1 MVLFNCIFWGYKWG
15 EYTYTLME
23 KDKQYYSLTIEDVLT
38 RLSSS
43 LHGLSHEEARQRLEK
58 FGPNEL
64 IKKKKESPL
73 LLLLAQF
80 TNFLVVILIIAAAI
94 SAFLGD
100 VVEFITIMAIVI
112 MAGVLGFVQE
122 YRAEKAL
129 EALRRLAAPTA
140 KVLRGGKE
148 EEIPARQLVPGDIV
162 LLRTG
167 DKVPADGRIIEAINL
182 KIDEAVLT
190 GESVS
195 IEKTINPIEE
205 KKVSTG
211 DQKNMAFFGT
221 IVTYGRGKFVVTATG
236 MQTEFGKIADMLQE
250 VEEKKTPLQ
259 VSMDRTSKSIG
270 IFALILCGIIAL
282 FGVIRGYP
290 ILEMFVWGVALAVA
304 VIPEALPAVVTIS
317 LALGVRR
324 MVKRHALIRKL
335 PSVETLGCVT
345 FICSDKTG
353 TLTRNEMTV
362 RKLWVNN
369 KFIDVSGSGYIPE
382 GEFFSDGK
390 PYSHV
395 DPHLQIL
402 LRIGALCN
410 DAELIFKE
418 KEGIWDIKG
427 DPTEGALIVVAEKAD
442 LKQFELINYHK
453 RIDEVPFTSER
464 KRMTTVHSAPN
475 GERLAYSKGAPEV
488 ILSTCKY
495 IYSDGSK
502 ERELT
507 QEDREAILN
516 AAHDMASQAL
526 RVVGMSYKNIKTG
539 GTYTKENIEEDMVF
553 VGLAGMIDPPR
564 EEVKE
569 AVKICEE
576 AGIKPL
582 MITGDH
588 KITAMAIGKELGIL
602 RTGEAVSGVDL
613 DSMSDE
619 ELEKRVEKIEVCAR
633 VSPEHKIRIVKA
645 LQKKGHIAAMTGD
658 GVNDAPALKQADI
671 GVAMGITGTDVS
683 KEASDMVLTD
693 DNFASI
699 VSAVEEGRTIFA
711 NIRKYLVY
719 LLTGN
724 MGSVFGMVAAL
735 FAGLPLPLSAVQ
747 ILFINLLM
755 DGAPAVALSVE
766 PPEPGVMKKPPRN
779 TKESIFNRYALTF
792 IPLMGLWIALCAL
805 GLFVYNLQSDN
816 LQKAMTVF
824 FATII
829 SMRLMNALNCKSAD
843 ISLFKLGIFSNK
855 WLILAI
861 MSSFL
866 LMLAA
871 IYVPPLRLAFGTV
884 PLTSSDWLMI
894 AGAAFSVIVVDE
906 IHKAIKAK

>member
-1 MVLFNCIFWGYKWG
+1 
-15 EYTYTLME
+15 ME
-23 KDKQYYSLTIEDVLT
+23 KDKQPYSLTIEGVLT
-38 RLSSS
+38 NLGSS

-58 FGPNEL
+58 FGHNEL
-64 IKKKKESPL
+64 VKKKGEFPL

-80 TNFLVVILIIAAAI
+80 TNFLVIILIIAAAV
-94 SAFLGD
+94 SAFLGKE
-100 VVEFITIMAIVI
+100 VEFITIMAIVI

-129 EALRRLAAPTA
+129 EALRRLAAPIA

-148 EEIPARQLVPGDIV
+148 EDIPASELVPGDIV

-167 DKVPADGRIIEAINL
+167 DKIPADGRIAEAINL
-182 KIDEAVLT
+182 KTDEASLT
-190 GESVS
+190 GESVPV
-195 IEKTINPIEE
+195 EKTGNPIEKE
-205 KKVSTG
+205 KVATG

-221 IVTYGRGKFVVTATG
+221 IATYGRGKFVVTATG

-259 VSMDRTSKSIG
+259 VNMDRISKSIG
-270 IFALILCGIIAL
+270 IVALILCGVIAI
-282 FGVIRGYP
+282 FGVLRGYP

-324 MVKRHALIRKL
+324 MVKKHALIRKL
-335 PSVETLGCVT
+335 SSVETLGCVT
-345 FICSDKTG
+345 YICSDKTG

-362 RKLWVNN
+362 RRLWANN

-382 GEFFSDGK
+382 GEFFANGK
-390 PYSHV
+390 TYPHN
-395 DPHLQIL
+395 DPHLQSL

-410 DAELIFKE
+410 DAELVFKE
-418 KEGIWDIKG
+418 QEGIWNIKG
-427 DPTEGALIVVAEKAD
+427 DPTEGALTVAAAKAG
-442 LKQFELINYHK
+442 LKQFELNNYYK
-453 RIDEVPFTSER
+453 RDDEVPFTSER
-464 KRMTTVHSAPN
+464 KRMTTIHSTPDS
-475 GERLAYSKGAPEV
+475 ERLAYSKGAPEV

-495 IYSDGSK
+495 IYSDGLK
-502 ERELT
+502 ERALT

-516 AAHDMASQAL
+516 AAHEMASQAL
-526 RVVGMSYKNIKTG
+526 RVVGMSYQVIEPG
-539 GTYTKENIEEDMVF
+539 MTYPKENIEQDMVF
-553 VGLAGMIDPPR
+553 AGLAGMIDPPR

-569 AVKICEE
+569 AVKVCEE

-602 RTGEAVSGVDL
+602 RIGEAVSGIDL

-619 ELEKRVEKIEVCAR
+619 EFEKRVETIEIYAR

-645 LQKKGHIAAMTGD
+645 LQKNGHIAAMTGD

-683 KEASDMVLTD
+683 KEASHMILLD
-693 DNFASI
+693 DNFTSI

-724 MGSVFGMVAAL
+724 TGSVFGMVAAL

-779 TKESIFNRYALTF
+779 PKESIFNRHALAF
-792 IPLMGLWIALCAL
+792 IPLMGIWIALCAF
-805 GLFVYNLQSDN
+805 GLFIYNLQGDN
-816 LQKAMTVF
+816 LEEAMTVF
-824 FATII
+824 FAVII

-843 ISLFKLGIFSNK
+843 TSLFKLGIFSNK
-855 WLILAI
+855 WLILA
-861 MSSFL
+861 MASSFL

-871 IYVPPLRLAFGTV
+871 IYVPTLRVAFGTV

-894 AGAAFSVIVVDE
+894 AAAAFSVIIVDE
-906 IHKAIKAK
+906 IRKVVRAK